1 MTELYTE
8 DLSQNGL
15 TSFTGFYAV
24 FNLSLLFNWAL

>member
-15 TSFTGFYAV
+15 ISFTGFYEV